1 MQTTIIIRLPTN
13 KSKDMLELD
22 FTTIITAIVSLIG
35 GGWLFNLYSAK
46 PRKTSIELENVGK
59 AMEEMNG
66 VINTMKESSR
76 VYREDTDKTI
86 RGLNTKIE
94 NLEKSIKVKDEAI
107 YSAYDCPFPDKSSD
121 CIVLKVY
128 KKCHECSI
136 ETQIVQDNDEQE
148 SEDGE

>member
-1 MQTTIIIRLPTN
+1 
-13 KSKDMLELD
+13 MLELD
-22 FTTIITAIVSLIG
+22 YTTIITAIVSLIG
-35 GGWLFNLYSAK
+35 GGWIFNVYSAK

-66 VINTMKESSR
+66 VITTMKESSR
-76 VYREDTDKTI
+76 IYREDTDRTI
-86 RGLNTKIE
+86 RGLNAKIE

-136 ETQIVQDNDEQE
+136 ETQIVQDDEIQE

>member
-1 MQTTIIIRLPTN
+1 
-13 KSKDMLELD
+13 MLELD
-22 FTTIITAIVSLIG
+22 VTTIITAIVSLIG
-35 GGWLFNLYSAK
+35 GGWIFNVYSAK

-66 VINTMKESSR
+66 VITTMKESSR
-76 VYREDTDKTI
+76 GYREDTDRTI

-121 CIVLKVY
+121 CIVLRVY

-136 ETQIVQDNDEQE
+136 ETQIVQDDDVQE
-148 SEDGE
+148 SEDVD

>member
-1 MQTTIIIRLPTN
+1 M
-13 KSKDMLELD
+13 ELD
-22 FTTIITAIVSLIG
+22 FTTIITAIVSVIG

-76 VYREDTDKTI
+76 TYRDETDRTI
-86 RGLNTKIE
+86 RVLNTKIE

-107 YSAYDCPFPDKSSD
+107 YSAYDCPFPEKSSD

-128 KKCHECSI
+128 KKCRECSI
-136 ETQIVQDNDEQE
+136 ETQIVQDNEIQE
-148 SEDGE
+148 SEDRE

>member
-1 MQTTIIIRLPTN
+1 
-13 KSKDMLELD
+13 MLELD
-22 FTTIITAIVSLIG
+22 VTTIITAIVSLIG
-35 GGWLFNLYSAK
+35 GGWIFNVYSAK

-66 VINTMKESSR
+66 VITTMKESSR
-76 VYREDTDKTI
+76 IYREDTDRTI

-136 ETQIVQDNDEQE
+136 ETQIVQDNEIQE
-148 SEDGE
+148 SEDVE

>member
-1 MQTTIIIRLPTN
+1 MTGLDYTAIITTI
-13 KSKDMLELD
+13 
-22 FTTIITAIVSLIG
+22 VGLIG

-46 PRKTSIELENVGK
+46 PRKTSIELENVRK

-76 VYREDTDKTI
+76 IYREDTDRTI
-86 RGLNTKIE
+86 RGQNAKID
-94 NLEKSIKVKDEAI
+94 NLEKTMKVKDEAI

-121 CIVLKVY
+121 CIVLRVY

-136 ETQIVQDNDEQE
+136 ETQVFEDSAESQE
-148 SEDGE
+148 

>member
-1 MQTTIIIRLPTN
+1 MF
-13 KSKDMLELD
+13 ELD
-22 FTTIITAIVSLIG
+22 FTTIITAIVSVIG

-76 VYREDTDKTI
+76 TYRDETDRTI
-86 RGLNTKIE
+86 RVLNTKIE

-107 YSAYDCPFPDKSSD
+107 YAAYDCPFPDKSSD

-128 KKCHECSI
+128 KKCRECSI
-136 ETQIVQDNDEQE
+136 DTKIVKDIEIQE

>member
-1 MQTTIIIRLPTN
+1 MF
-13 KSKDMLELD
+13 ELD
-22 FTTIITAIVSLIG
+22 FTTIITAVVSLIG

-76 VYREDTDKTI
+76 IYREDTGKTI
-86 RGLNTKIE
+86 RCLNTKID
-94 NLEKSIKVKDEAI
+94 NLEKSINIKDEAI

-128 KKCHECSI
+128 KKCHDCSI
-136 ETQIVQDNDEQE
+136 ETKIVQDNDVQE
-148 SEDGE
+148 SEDVE

>member
-1 MQTTIIIRLPTN
+1 M
-13 KSKDMLELD
+13 ELD
-22 FTTIITAIVSLIG
+22 FTTIITAIVSVIG

-76 VYREDTDKTI
+76 TYREETDKTI

-128 KKCHECSI
+128 KKCRECSI
-136 ETQIVQDNDEQE
+136 DTKIVKDNEIQE
-148 SEDGE
+148 SDDVE

>member
-1 MQTTIIIRLPTN
+1 
-13 KSKDMLELD
+13 MLELD
-22 FTTIITAIVSLIG
+22 VTTIITAIVSLIG
-35 GGWLFNLYSAK
+35 GGWIFNVYSAK

-66 VINTMKESSR
+66 VITTMKESSR
-76 VYREDTDKTI
+76 VYREDTDRTI

-121 CIVLKVY
+121 CIVLRVY

-136 ETQIVQDNDEQE
+136 ETQIVQDNDVQE
-148 SEDGE
+148 SEDVD

>member
-1 MQTTIIIRLPTN
+1 
-13 KSKDMLELD
+13 MLELD
-22 FTTIITAIVSLIG
+22 VTTIITAIVGLIG
-35 GGWLFNLYSAK
+35 GGWIFNVYSAK

-66 VINTMKESSR
+66 VITTMKESSR
-76 VYREDTDKTI
+76 IYREDTDRTI
-86 RGLNTKIE
+86 RGLNAKIE

-121 CIVLKVY
+121 CIVLRVY

-136 ETQIVQDNDEQE
+136 ETQIVQDNDVQE
-148 SEDGE
+148 SEDDE

>member
-1 MQTTIIIRLPTN
+1 
-13 KSKDMLELD
+13 MLDFD
-22 FTTIITAIVSLIG
+22 FTTIITAVVSLIG

-76 VYREDTDKTI
+76 TYRDETDRTI
-86 RGLNTKIE
+86 RVVNTKIE

-107 YSAYDCPFPDKSSD
+107 YAAYDCPFPDKSSD

-128 KKCHECSI
+128 KKCRECSI
-136 ETQIVQDNDEQE
+136 DTKIVKDNEIQE

>member
-1 MQTTIIIRLPTN
+1 
-13 KSKDMLELD
+13 MLELD
-22 FTTIITAIVSLIG
+22 VTTIITAIVSLIG
-35 GGWLFNLYSAK
+35 GGWIFNVYSAK

-59 AMEEMNG
+59 AMDEMNG

-76 VYREDTDKTI
+76 VYREDTDRTI

-121 CIVLKVY
+121 CIVLRVY

-136 ETQIVQDNDEQE
+136 ENQIVQDDEIQE
-148 SEDGE
+148 SEDDE

>member
-1 MQTTIIIRLPTN
+1 M
-13 KSKDMLELD
+13 ELD

-59 AMEEMNG
+59 AMDEMNG

-76 VYREDTDKTI
+76 TYREETDRTI
-86 RGLNTKIE
+86 CGLNTKIE

-128 KKCHECSI
+128 KKCRECSI
-136 ETQIVQDNDEQE
+136 DTKIVKDNEIQE

>member
-1 MQTTIIIRLPTN
+1 M
-13 KSKDMLELD
+13 MELD
-22 FTTIITAIVSLIG
+22 VTTIITAIVSLIG
-35 GGWLFNLYSAK
+35 GGWIFNVYSAK

-76 VYREDTDKTI
+76 TYREDTDRTI

-121 CIVLKVY
+121 CIVLRVY

-136 ETQIVQDNDEQE
+136 ETQIVQEKDTQE
-148 SEDGE
+148 SDGVE

>member
-1 MQTTIIIRLPTN
+1 M
-13 KSKDMLELD
+13 ELD
-22 FTTIITAIVSLIG
+22 FTTIITAIVSVIG

-46 PRKTSIELENVGK
+46 PRKTSIELENVGN

-66 VINTMKESSR
+66 VIKTMKESSR
-76 VYREDTDKTI
+76 TYREETDKTI
-86 RGLNTKIE
+86 RCLNTKIE

-107 YSAYDCPFPDKSSD
+107 YSAYDCPFPEKSSD

-128 KKCHECSI
+128 KKCRECSI
-136 ETQIVQDNDEQE
+136 ETQIVQDKDVQE

>member
-1 MQTTIIIRLPTN
+1 M
-13 KSKDMLELD
+13 ELD
-22 FTTIITAIVSLIG
+22 FTTIITAIVSVIG

-66 VINTMKESSR
+66 VIKTMKESSR
-76 VYREDTDKTI
+76 TYREDTDRTI

-107 YSAYDCPFPDKSSD
+107 YAAYDCTFPDKSSD

-128 KKCHECSI
+128 KKCSECSI
-136 ETQIVQDNDEQE
+136 ETQIVQDTDVQE

>member
-1 MQTTIIIRLPTN
+1 
-13 KSKDMLELD
+13 MLELD
-22 FTTIITAIVSLIG
+22 VTTIITAIVSLIG
-35 GGWLFNLYSAK
+35 GGWIFNMYSAK

-66 VINTMKESSR
+66 VITTMKESSR
-76 VYREDTDKTI
+76 VYREDTDRTI

-121 CIVLKVY
+121 CIVLRVY

-136 ETQIVQDNDEQE
+136 ETQIVQDDVQE
-148 SEDGE
+148 SEDGEQ

>member
-1 MQTTIIIRLPTN
+1 MF
-13 KSKDMLELD
+13 ELD
-22 FTTIITAIVSLIG
+22 VTTIITAIVSVIG

-66 VINTMKESSR
+66 VITTMKESSR
-76 VYREDTDKTI
+76 IYREDTDRTI
-86 RGLNTKIE
+86 RCLNTKIE

-128 KKCHECSI
+128 KKCHDCSI
-136 ETQIVQDNDEQE
+136 ETQVFEDSAESQE
-148 SEDGE
+148 

>member
-1 MQTTIIIRLPTN
+1 M
-13 KSKDMLELD
+13 MELD

-76 VYREDTDKTI
+76 TYRDETDRTI
-86 RGLNTKIE
+86 SALNTKIE

-107 YSAYDCPFPDKSSD
+107 YSAYDCPFPEKSSD

-136 ETQIVQDNDEQE
+136 ETQVFEDSAESQE
-148 SEDGE
+148 

>member
-1 MQTTIIIRLPTN
+1 MF
-13 KSKDMLELD
+13 EFD
-22 FTTIITAIVSLIG
+22 FTTIITAIVSVIG

-66 VINTMKESSR
+66 VIKTMKESSR
-76 VYREDTDKTI
+76 TYREETDRTI
-86 RGLNTKIE
+86 RGLNTKID

-128 KKCHECSI
+128 KKCHECSL
-136 ETQIVQDNDEQE
+136 EKQIVKDNDVQDSDEVE
-148 SEDGE
+148 

>member
-1 MQTTIIIRLPTN
+1 M
-13 KSKDMLELD
+13 ELD
-22 FTTIITAIVSLIG
+22 VTTIITAIVSLIG

-66 VINTMKESSR
+66 VIKTMKESSR
-76 VYREDTDKTI
+76 TYREETDRTI
-86 RGLNTKIE
+86 RGLNAKID

-121 CIVLKVY
+121 CIVLNVY

-136 ETQIVQDNDEQE
+136 ETQIVQDNDVQE

>member
-1 MQTTIIIRLPTN
+1 M
-13 KSKDMLELD
+13 ELD
-22 FTTIITAIVSLIG
+22 FTTIITAIVSVIG

-66 VINTMKESSR
+66 VIKTMKESSR
-76 VYREDTDKTI
+76 TYREETDRTI
-86 RGLNTKIE
+86 RCLNTKIE

-107 YSAYDCPFPDKSSD
+107 YSAYDCPFPEKSSD

-128 KKCHECSI
+128 KKCHECNI
-136 ETQIVQDNDEQE
+136 ETQIVQDNEIQE

>member
-1 MQTTIIIRLPTN
+1 
-13 KSKDMLELD
+13 MLELD

-35 GGWLFNLYSAK
+35 GGWIFNVYSAK

-66 VINTMKESSR
+66 VITTMKESSR
-76 VYREDTDKTI
+76 IYREDTDRTI

-136 ETQIVQDNDEQE
+136 ETQIVQDDVQE
-148 SEDGE
+148 SEDGEEKQI

>member
-1 MQTTIIIRLPTN
+1 M
-13 KSKDMLELD
+13 ELD
-22 FTTIITAIVSLIG
+22 FTTIITAIVSVIG

-76 VYREDTDKTI
+76 TYRDETDRTI
-86 RGLNTKIE
+86 RVLNTKIE

-136 ETQIVQDNDEQE
+136 ETQIVKENDVQE
-148 SEDGE
+148 SEDVE

>member
-1 MQTTIIIRLPTN
+1 
-13 KSKDMLELD
+13 MLELD
-22 FTTIITAIVSLIG
+22 YTTIITAIVSLIG
-35 GGWLFNLYSAK
+35 GGWIFNVNSAK

-66 VINTMKESSR
+66 VITTMKESSR
-76 VYREDTDKTI
+76 VYREDTDRTI

-107 YSAYDCPFPDKSSD
+107 YSAYDCPFPEKSSD

-128 KKCHECSI
+128 KKCRECSI
-136 ETQIVQDNDEQE
+136 ETQIVQDNEVQE
-148 SEDGE
+148 SEDVE

>member
-1 MQTTIIIRLPTN
+1 MF
-13 KSKDMLELD
+13 ELD
-22 FTTIITAIVSLIG
+22 VTTIITAIVSLIG

-66 VINTMKESSR
+66 VIKTMKESSR
-76 VYREDTDKTI
+76 TYREETDRTI
-86 RGLNTKIE
+86 RGLNAKID

-128 KKCHECSI
+128 KKCSECSI
-136 ETQIVQDNDEQE
+136 DTQIIKDNDMQE
-148 SEDGE
+148 SEDVE